1 LITSVTP
8 IYGESI
14 FQVALIWKKGVL
26 LLLVAVIVVPVPVLA
41 HVGAEDAGIISLF
54 EAGMETAFFVNSK
67 NEINTTRWKGVLNEG
82 TPVVV
87 YGNNTNQFKMVHNS
101 SLTLTGDTDN
111 TTNIVAVGVWLQGS
125 GEQKV
130 EHCIIVKDYEFT
142 TTNLQAVYKWLNET
156 MDYGDSSLI
165 LAGTRTEVE
174 YQEPYGVLES
184 RVELLKVDDTSDEYD
199 WYDVTV
205 NQELTPGSNSSG
217 SDWEWNW
224 LTYTMN
230 GSMIESNV
238 FLSDY
243 DQPHTDELPTGLF
256 SFLWRALN
264 FNLKRLLPWFYVPE
278 VGVEGVDMSDFNRE
292 LFMVQYRIPDG
303 FQLSDEPLSV
313 RHHYVLRVEE
323 GEPPRFWQGTQVKY
337 MRGSVIA
344 GVPYFSPLMGEG
356 YLELR

>member
-82 TPVVV
+82 TPVIV

-224 LTYTMN
+224 LSYTMN
-230 GSMIESNV
+230 GWMI
-238 FLSDY
+238 
-243 DQPHTDELPTGLF
+243 
-256 SFLWRALN
+256 
-264 FNLKRLLPWFYVPE
+264 LLPWFYVPE